1 MNRRFILASDQVQLD
16 AATKL
21 MAEGWEIAP
30 EYEGKPIR
38 LEWSLV
44 FPLVLYESEEER
56 PQPVEEERKAGEFD
70 DVEDVKSA
78 EFTEVAELKKQG
90 WTVQSL
96 YAKNVLM
103 IKRGKEILQKTV
115 EAA

>member
-16 AATKL
+16 AASKL
-21 MAEGWEIAP
+21 LAEGGEIAP

-44 FPLVLYESEEER
+44 FPLVLYESEEKR
-56 PQPVEEERKAGEFD
+56 PQLEVEERKPGEFD

-78 EFTEVAELKKQG
+78 EFSEVADLKKQG
-90 WTVQSL
+90 WIVQAL
-96 YAKNVLM
+96 YVKNVLM
-103 IKRGKEILQKTV
+103 LKRKV
-115 EAA
+115 A